1 MRLWPL
7 KSAGIKTGPFLWLAL
22 FSGTV
27 IVAFIL
33 FPLIEMVNQPSLN
46 SLGEAISDRDVVNSI
61 WLSISASGTAALL
74 SLVFGTPFAYLLAR
88 RDFYGKKFLES
99 VIDLPIMIP
108 HPVVGIAILSI
119 AGRNHWLGK
128 AMQQIGIEIM
138 GTFTGIVTVL
148 TFVGLPFYINTAKA
162 GFEAIPER
170 LENVSRSLG
179 AKAAGTFFRV
189 TLPLGWRSMVVG
201 MIMCT
206 ARAVSEFG
214 AIVIVAYH
222 PMVAPVMIYERFTA
236 YGLKY
241 SQPVAV
247 WLILVCLLLF
257 LLLRFFSTPMKKNV
271 CFRSK
276 IYVSSSAA
284 LLCRISVCH

>member
-1 MRLWPL
+1 M
-7 KSAGIKTGPFLWLAL
+7 KSGLLSQKRTGAGNLIWLSVL
-22 FSGTV
+22 CSTV
-27 IVAFIL
+27 IIAFIL
-33 FPLIEMVNQPSLN
+33 FPLVEMVTQPSLV
-46 SLGEAISDRDVVNSI
+46 SLGTAALDRDVVRAI
-61 WLSISASGTAALL
+61 WLSIYTAGIAALI
-74 SLVFGTPFAYLLAR
+74 SMIFGTPFAYLLAR
-88 RDFYGKKFLES
+88 HNFKGKKILES
-99 VIDLPIMIP
+99 VVDLPIMIP

-119 AGRNHWLGK
+119 AGRNHWLGH
-128 AMQQIGIEIM
+128 AMQQVGIQIM
-138 GTFTGIVTVL
+138 GTVTGLVTVL

-179 AKAAGTFFRV
+179 ASTAATFFRV

-214 AIVIVAYH
+214 AVVIVAYH

-247 WLILVCLLLF
+247 WLILVCLFLF
-257 LLLRFFSTPMKKNV
+257 LLLRIFSNPTKKAV
-271 CFRSK
+271 
-276 IYVSSSAA
+276 
-284 LLCRISVCH
+284 